1 MYSTYPHIAQYTRS
15 ILKAAAKKANMT
27 PEGYRLGV
35 LKRVECEIS
44 VLLEN
49 KENDLIA
56 ETRDVLGDLL
66 HHVRIAI
73 AED

>member
-1 MYSTYPHIAQYTRS
+1 MYSTYPCITYYTKA
-15 ILKAAAKKANMT
+15 ILKAASIKANMT

-35 LKRVECEIS
+35 LKRVECDIS
-44 VLLEN
+44 VLLES